1 MTKQTHQ
8 KAGESRALLAG
19 VLGGGSPA
27 QIFKASDGST
37 YPEKKIL
44 IQWKPAA
51 SLHKR
56 DNQASLNKR
65 DNQASLN
72 KRDNQANLNKRDNQA
87 SLHKRD
93 NQASLHKRD
102 NQASLNK
109 RDNQASLNK
118 RDNQATKIILKIT
131 HLYIERLMLQEN

>member
-65 DNQASLN
+65 DNQT
-72 KRDNQANLNKRDNQA
+72 
-87 SLHKRD
+87 
-93 NQASLHKRD
+93 
-102 NQASLNK
+102 
-109 RDNQASLNK
+109 SLNK